1 MGLVVTYKYTY
12 DLHMQYMCIIV
23 YIHILC
29 TVHAISLHNIIILS
43 TIFIAVLIQD
53 IAILHV
59 LYYVLQYIEV
69 AWY

>member
-1 MGLVVTYKYTY
+1 
-12 DLHMQYMCIIV
+12 MQYMCIIV

-29 TVHAISLHNIIILS
+29 TVHAISLHDIYIYIYKIILS